1 MLGKQA
7 NNVWRQKNFEAYW
20 QMDWW
25 VTEWESKQTK
35 KFGGRYLYV
44 ITGKRDD
51 FSEETIL
58 RESLANMAKVHR
70 DSPDGKLGQQN
81 CEELCKYWRQ
91 NIMQILNTKFY
102 TNIEDKKLYK
112 YWSQNIM
119 QTWDKKYYANILKKK
134 KNLL

>member
-7 NNVWRQKNFEAYW
+7 KKVLAFGFKKTLKHIDKWTDEWQNENQNKQKSLAE
-20 QMDWW
+20 D
-25 VTEWESKQTK
+25 V
-35 KFGGRYLYV
+35 
-44 ITGKRDD
+44 TGKRDD